1 MFVALDRDGTLI
13 EHVPYLADVKE
24 VKLFEDASTGVK
36 LLNSLQ
42 IPVVVLTNQPVIG
55 RHLATIETVTNI
67 NEFIKQKMRQQGA
80 HIDNFFV
87 CPHHTDTECECRK
100 PKLGLLT
107 KAADY
112 LNIDAKKCVIIGDSH
127 RDMELAR
134 RAGVPGLHVQTGPEN
149 TSLPD
154 FPSFENLLTAI
165 EFAVKTFKMIDSACD

>member
-13 EHVPYLADVKE
+13 EHVPYLADVKG
-24 VKLFEDASTGVK
+24 VKLFDDAATGVK

-55 RHLATIETVTNI
+55 RRQATMETVNHI
-67 NEFIKQKMRQQGA
+67 NEFIKLEMRKQGA
-80 HIDNFFV
+80 HIETFFV
-87 CPHHTDTECECRK
+87 CPHHTDTECDCRK

-112 LNIDAKKCVIIGDSH
+112 LNIDAKKCVIIGDSD

-134 RAGVPGLHVQTGPEN
+134 RAGVPGLHVQTGPEGM
-149 TSLPD
+149 SSPD

-165 EFAVKTFKMIDSACD
+165 KFAVKTFKMIDLACE

>member
-24 VKLFEDASTGVK
+24 VKIFEDAAMGIK

-55 RHLATIETVTNI
+55 RREATIETVTNI
-67 NEFIKQKMRQQGA
+67 NEFIKLEMRKEGA

-112 LNIDAKKCVIIGDSH
+112 LDLDIRKCVIIGDSH
-127 RDMELAR
+127 RDMELAK
-134 RAGVPGLHVQTGPEN
+134 RAGLPGLHVQTGPEGMS
-149 TSLPD
+149 SLD
-154 FPSFENLLTAI
+154 FPSFKNLLTAI
-165 EFAVKTFKMIDSACD
+165 EFAVKKFKMIDL